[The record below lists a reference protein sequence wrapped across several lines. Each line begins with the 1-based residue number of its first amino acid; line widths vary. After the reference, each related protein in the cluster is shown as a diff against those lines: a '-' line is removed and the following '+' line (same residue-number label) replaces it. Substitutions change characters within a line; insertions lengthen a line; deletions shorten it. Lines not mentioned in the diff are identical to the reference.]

1 MFDGGARPAMS
12 KTAEAAA
19 RARDAGK
26 VSGRRI
32 LRFESI
38 DELMVEVDR
47 LADAERAG
55 RLKRVGNWTLGQ
67 TLGHVA
73 CWVEYNYTGAPLKVP
88 FFIRWLCRL
97 RKQKFLYEPMRP
109 GLKIPGVQGGTLG
122 TEPMSLEEGLG
133 RLRRVMERLKVEAP
147 TTPNVAF
154 GPLTHEEWI
163 AGNLRHAEMHLG
175 FLVPE

>member
-1 MFDGGARPAMS
+1 MS
-12 KTAEAAA
+12 ATTATTKRRALSFASLAA
-19 RARDAGK
+19 
-26 VSGRRI
+26 V
-32 LRFESI
+32 
-38 DELMVEVDR
+38 MPEVDR
-47 LADAERAG
+47 LLQGHRT
-55 RLKRVGNWTLGQ
+55 VGNWTLGQ

-147 TTPNVAF
+147 TTPNLAF